1 MYNMYV
7 YIGIQINHH
16 YYPLVGLY
24 RDNTILISLVVSQK
38 LSDNC
43 QHVVLLTDSYT
54 ARGGTGEVQGRGPCH
69 VYIRD
74 ETCTDASGG
83 VGVVT

>member
-54 ARGGTGEVQGRGPCH
+54 ARGGTGEVQGRYRGGTGERPVPC
-69 VYIRD
+69 VY
-74 ETCTDASGG
+74 T
-83 VGVVT
+83 

>member
-1 MYNMYV
+1 MWSYLQ
-7 YIGIQINHH
+7 IAIQLGEVQGR
-16 YYPLVGLY
+16 Y
-24 RDNTILISLVVSQK
+24 
-38 LSDNC
+38 
-43 QHVVLLTDSYT
+43 
-54 ARGGTGEVQGRGPCH
+54 RGGTGEVQGRGPCH

>member
-1 MYNMYV
+1 M
-7 YIGIQINHH
+7 
-16 YYPLVGLY
+16 
-24 RDNTILISLVVSQK
+24 
-38 LSDNC
+38 
-43 QHVVLLTDSYT
+43 VLLTDSYT
-54 ARGGTGEVQGRGPCH
+54 ARGGTGEVQGRYRGGTGEVQGRGPCH